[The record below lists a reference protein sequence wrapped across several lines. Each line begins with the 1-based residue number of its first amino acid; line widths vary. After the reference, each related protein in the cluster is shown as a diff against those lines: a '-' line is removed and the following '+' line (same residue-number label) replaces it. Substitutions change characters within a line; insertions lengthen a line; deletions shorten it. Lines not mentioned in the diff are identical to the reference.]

1 MEEDTEQYTA
11 LAGHYDRLT
20 FDVDYKG
27 WAAFAQKM
35 FRKHHIPGK
44 LILELACGTGS
55 LSYELAWRGFDM
67 ISSDISP
74 DMLSVAREKCAGLEH
89 MPMFICQD
97 MTRID
102 LYGGVSGCVC
112 GLDSVNYV
120 TDIRGLRRMFRRV
133 STFLEPGGL
142 FLFDVKSTGLFE
154 EMAGT
159 CSAWEEDGLFAVWEY
174 GYDCRTM
181 RASHTVDIFEET
193 GGLYRRYSEIH
204 YQRAYTVDTLTD
216 MINESQ
222 LELLGIYSDLK
233 QTPYSGENGRLYFAA
248 VKTGGNTNE

>member
-1 MEEDTEQYTA
+1 MEEYTEQYTA

-55 LSYELAWRGFDM
+55 LSYELAQRGFDM

-133 STFLEPGGL
+133 STFLEPGGFSSSTSRAPV
-142 FLFDVKSTGLFE
+142 FLKRWRELARPGK
-154 EMAGT
+154 
-159 CSAWEEDGLFAVWEY
+159 
-174 GYDCRTM
+174 RT
-181 RASHTVDIFEET
+181 AS
-193 GGLYRRYSEIH
+193 LPS
-204 YQRAYTVDTLTD
+204 
-216 MINESQ
+216 
-222 LELLGIYSDLK
+222 
-233 QTPYSGENGRLYFAA
+233 
-248 VKTGGNTNE
+248 GNTAMTAGRCAPATPSIFSKRPAAFIAVIPRSIISGRIPLIR